1 MGTSIMIL
9 GESGRGK
16 SRSIKDL
23 NPEETLVIKS
33 ISKPFPFKSALW
45 KKFDPA
51 TKTGSIW
58 STDNYSV
65 IKQAIKS
72 AKSFG
77 KSVIVIDD
85 AQYLMANEFMNKSSQ
100 KGFDKFTEIAKNM
113 WELITTA
120 NEECDEQVRVYFL
133 QHTET
138 TNDGSIKA
146 KTIGKMLDE
155 KITLEGMVTVVLN
168 AEMENG
174 KYFFTT
180 QNSGSNT
187 AKSPEEM
194 FEEFRIDNDL
204 RKVDDALCDYY
215 GYTKQKQNEPS

>member
-1 MGTSIMIL
+1 MGVSVMIL

-16 SRSIKDL
+16 SRSIKGL

-33 ISKPFPFKSALW
+33 ISKPFPFRSADW
-45 KKFDPA
+45 KKFDVD

-58 STDNYSV
+58 STDNYDV
-65 IKQAIKS
+65 IKKAIKG
-72 AKSFG
+72 AKSLG
-77 KSVIVIDD
+77 KNVVVIDD
-85 AQYLMANEFMNKSSQ
+85 AQYLMANEFMNKSAV

-120 NEECDEQVRVYFL
+120 NEHCDEDVRVYFL
-133 QHTET
+133 QHTENT
-138 TNDGSIKA
+138 ADGGTKA

-168 AEMENG
+168 AEKENQN
-174 KYFFTT
+174 YFFTT

-194 FEEFRIDNDL
+194 FSEFRIDNDL
-204 RKVDDALCDYY
+204 RKVDDAICSYY
-215 GYTKQKQNEPS
+215 GLTPQKHDD